1 MKNSRKIFV
10 FGIILLLCV
19 PSLVAKDS
27 QPSNSI
33 GAGLRFGPYS
43 FIGLDISY
51 QHAINQR
58 LSVIGY
64 GGYVADLEINLF
76 GGSSSSNDY
85 HAIETG
91 IGVKYAFLD
100 GVIQPYG
107 IGRVMASIPVVESRD
122 FILYGTGGVGADLK
136 LGRLSVGAEIAL
148 VLFGFGGESSTTLL
162 WESFLV
168 YLGPTVRFHW

>member
-1 MKNSRKIFV
+1 MKLFQKTLILGIFSV
-10 FGIILLLCV
+10 LCAF
-19 PSLVAKDS
+19 PLIAKEYGHTG
-27 QPSNSI
+27 SI

-43 FIGLDISY
+43 FIGLDVSY

-76 GGSSSSNDY
+76 GSSSSSNDY

-107 IGRVMASIPVVESRD
+107 IGRVMASIPVVESRN

-148 VLFGFGGESSTTLL
+148 VFFGFGGESSTTLL
-162 WESFLV
+162 WESFIV
-168 YLGPTVRFHW
+168 YLGPTVRFYW